1 MNKKTINIDPEDLLF
16 LDIETVRRNKVLDI
30 NSLEYDTFAW
40 TLRDKDTSE
49 LPPSEEVVKLYEL
62 KGGLYFITNKIV
74 CISIAYIKGTTLKY
88 KAITGTQKYILEEVY
103 RVLTDNGLK
112 PCGHNVTT
120 FDIPTMRVK
129 ALEER
134 LDFGIIPNRINDVQ
148 RKPWLLED
156 DIIDTM
162 NILKGSGYQNVSL
175 QGLCL
180 LTRIG
185 SPKSDISGAD
195 VSRVYY
201 EEKGGLER
209 IAKYCNNDVIA
220 TAMGFL
226 ALQGKWDYLTN
237 FVDKSSSTKPKKKP
251 SVEIPSTKKLPVL
264 KRLRKLGE
272 LNEPIQ
278 KEIAELLGKKKV
290 LKKDLKHIEK
300 ILKAALFSEDFINN
314 DQDTKDQRQEK
325 EESIKE
331 FIASL

>member
-1 MNKKTINIDPEDLLF
+1 M
-16 LDIETVRRNKVLDI
+16 
-30 NSLEYDTFAW
+30 
-40 TLRDKDTSE
+40 
-49 LPPSEEVVKLYEL
+49 YEL
-62 KGGLYFITNKIV
+62 KGGLYAITNKIV
-74 CISIAYIKGTTLKY
+74 CISIAYIKDTTLNY
-88 KAITGTQKYILEEVY
+88 KSITGTQKEILETVY
-103 RVLTDNGLK
+103 KILGDTGKK
-112 PCGHNVTT
+112 PCGHNVTA
-120 FDIPTMRVK
+120 FDIPTMRIK
-129 ALEER
+129 ALEENID
-134 LDFGIIPNRINDVQ
+134 LSSIPSKINDVQ

-162 NILKGSGYQNVSL
+162 NILKGTSFQNISL

-180 LTRIG
+180 LTGIG
-185 SPKSDISGAD
+185 TPKDDISGAD

-201 EEKGGLER
+201 EGGIER
-209 IAKYCNNDVIA
+209 IAEYCNNDVIA

-314 DQDTKDQRQEK
+314 DQDTKEQRQEK

-331 FIASL
+331 FIASF

>member
-1 MNKKTINIDPEDLLF
+1 MNKKTININPEDLLF

-30 NSLEYDTFAW
+30 NSAEYDTYAE
-40 TLRDKDTSE
+40 TLRDKDTSK
-49 LPPSEEVVKLYEL
+49 LPPSEEVVELYEL

-74 CISIAYIKGTTLKY
+74 CISIAYIKGTTLFY
-88 KAITGTQKYILEEVY
+88 KPITGTQKYILEEVY
-103 RVLTDNGLK
+103 RILTDNGLK
-112 PCGHNVTT
+112 PCGHNVTA

-129 ALEER
+129 TLEEK
-134 LDFGIIPNRINDVQ
+134 LDFGIIPSRINDVHK
-148 RKPWLLED
+148 KPWLLED

-180 LTRIG
+180 ITRIE

-209 IAKYCNNDVIA
+209 IANYCNNDVIA

-237 FVDKSSSTKPKKKP
+237 FVDKSSSNKPKNKPPVEKP
-251 SVEIPSTKKLPVL
+251 SAKRLPVL
-264 KRLRKLGE
+264 HRLRELGE

-290 LKKDLKHIEK
+290 LRKDLKHIEK
-300 ILKAALFSEDFINN
+300 ILKAALFSEDFINK
-314 DQDTKDQRQEK
+314 DQDNKDQRQEK

-331 FIASL
+331 FMASL